1 MFDPHATHLPHVNPA
16 NPGKLLDLAAGGPG
30 AELVRRHPPLFEP
43 VRAFGFDPAAC
54 PPAASPPGQPCLP
67 ASCARFTCV
76 REHGVWWQWQQGGG
90 GGSGGGRW
98 RRWCGSCG

>member
-43 VRAFGFDPAAC
+43 VRAFGFDPFRL
-54 PPAASPPGQPCLP
+54 PAA
-67 ASCARFTCV
+67 AR
-76 REHGVWWQWQQGGG
+76 
-90 GGSGGGRW
+90 
-98 RRWCGSCG
+98 RRRRRAARRSITRLQLSL